1 MQLLL
6 LRLLKYSNHQR
17 SSCQLN
23 CRLLPPLY
31 FPDGLLMWRGNLRG
45 RTIPPR
51 LTLRRFWSNEKSL
64 AVNGYREGEG
74 SKWIPHDTKCRSS
87 LSAGAATLATVA
99 AGLLVEA
106 LRSAVK
112 AVSAEMLDSVA
123 TVLLGSAPDVKR
135 KAKVWK
141 YQS

>member
-6 LRLLKYSNHQR
+6 LRLLEYSNHQR

-23 CRLLPPLY
+23 CGLPPPLCFPGRLLA
-31 FPDGLLMWRGNLRG
+31 WRGNLRG

-51 LTLRRFWSNEKSL
+51 LTSRRFGSNETSL

-74 SKWIPHDTKCRSS
+74 SKRIPRDAKCRSS
-87 LSAGAATLATVA
+87 LSAGA

-106 LRSAVK
+106 LRSAAK
-112 AVSAEMLDSVA
+112 AVSAETLDSVA
-123 TVLLGSAPDVKR
+123 TVLLGPAPDVKR

-141 YQS
+141 HQP